1 MSCSVILTKEF
12 NAKNLT
18 YSELKVLPN
27 GIAKTVNIKYN
38 DDRLTLQTPEM
49 YVPYDVNENVDDK
62 GMKKYDLN
70 LSFRGYDTNPHLKRF
85 FEVIQ
90 QIEDKVITDAVGNS
104 LTWFKKKYT
113 SKDVV
118 AALFSSSIRM
128 DKDKETGEVLNRY
141 PPTMKVRVPY
151 DNKTSR
157 FNFMAINSD
166 DEDIDFGDVRAD
178 MKGGKARLLIQFGG
192 IWIAGGKFGC
202 TWRIFQ
208 GKFTPLKKARGV
220 VAFRQESDD
229 EDNAEDTNSKADTD
243 DDLVS
248 DAVQAVGAVKV
259 EDSEEE
265 VVEDEDSE
273 VEEEEEEL
281 PPPPPPKPVKK
292 VATKAKK

>member
-1 MSCSVILTKEF
+1 MSHSVVLTKEF

-38 DDRLTLQTPEM
+38 DDRLVLQTPEM

-62 GMKKYDLN
+62 GVKKYDIN
-70 LSFRGYDTNPHLKRF
+70 LSFRGYDTNPQLKRF
-85 FEVIQ
+85 FDVIQ
-90 QIEDKVITDAVGNS
+90 QIEDKIITDAVGNS

-151 DNKTSR
+151 ENKTSR
-157 FNFMAINSD
+157 FNFMALNGD
-166 DEDIDFGDVRAD
+166 DEDVDFGEIRAD

-229 EDNAEDTNSKADTD
+229 EDAAVETESKADTD
-243 DDLVS
+243 EDLVN

-273 VEEEEEEL
+273 VEEEEL
-281 PPPPPPKPVKK
+281 PPPPPPKPTKK